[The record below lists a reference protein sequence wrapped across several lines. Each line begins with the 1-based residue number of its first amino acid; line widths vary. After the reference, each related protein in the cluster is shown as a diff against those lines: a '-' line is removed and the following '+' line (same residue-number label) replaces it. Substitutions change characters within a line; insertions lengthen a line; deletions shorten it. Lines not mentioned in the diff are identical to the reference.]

1 MKSISL
7 FSVTL
12 LSIYQE
18 GGVMMKKKNIKETLM
33 VVLIGF
39 ISFAFV
45 FQAAAGTHSLSK
57 WENGKFDLVVSLAWS
72 PSATDKTDL
81 EDIFELFAQ
90 DVWTMSEGNHE
101 IRRLYVYTPDPT
113 TNKARDYSKA
123 DIQFNKTANADAA
136 NATVAGFKQAGRIFV
151 DDDWNSATGGG
162 KSEVGHAL
170 AFLGQL

>member
-1 MKSISL
+1 
-7 FSVTL
+7 
-12 LSIYQE
+12 
-18 GGVMMKKKNIKETLM
+18 MKKKNIKETLM
-33 VVLIGF
+33 VVLVGLV
-39 ISFAFV
+39 SFAFV

-123 DIQFNKTANADAA
+123 DIQFKKTANADAA

-162 KSEVGHAL
+162 KTEEAHRHGARVPHRTPL
-170 AFLGQL
+170 RQPT